1 MCLYWTSGFP
11 HPKNSCS
18 RLRPQ
23 SHWLKEA
30 LDALGLADDDRI
42 KLMRAGYSPKEILD
56 LSDDEMDAL
65 FHSGFQA
72 LRVGDLEKARDMFA
86 TLCRLDALDARFPFA
101 LASTLQLQGRFDV
114 AAKLYLLALGLDAEL
129 IDAYVRLG
137 ECLIQAQEYT
147 EARDVLEVAL
157 ALAGEE
163 DV

>member
-1 MCLYWTSGFP
+1 M
-11 HPKNSCS
+11 
-18 RLRPQ
+18 
-23 SHWLKEA
+23 KEA